1 MAQLPPCQT
10 PEVNTLSALH
20 WWIILPASLLLVGL
34 ISLGLRV
41 LIERLVGHHRAE
53 AARIAGPLMP
63 ALGVLFAFMS
73 GFAITTAWNAQV
85 VAESTVTRESAAAT
99 ALGWAA
105 TAPGADTPAIRSA
118 LDAYLTVTVTE
129 EWQQL
134 STSSPSVTPTTDEL
148 AELQRTV
155 RASASSDGVTSPDAS
170 AMLSRLDELA
180 STRVARIDAATG
192 SMPLPL
198 FLAIFLT
205 GIAVCLNALVISIDS
220 DSRARLVSASIVV
233 VVAVDLAVLLI
244 LSGPFVGSQ
253 RVSNAPLVAVREQIH
268 NGQITR

>member
-1 MAQLPPCQT
+1 M
-10 PEVNTLSALH
+10 NTLSALH
-20 WWIILPASLLLVGL
+20 WWVLLPASLLLVGL
-34 ISLGLRV
+34 VSISLRV
-41 LIERLVGHHRAE
+41 LIMHLLGPHRTE
-53 AARIAGPLMP
+53 AARIAAPLMP

-85 VAESTVTRESAAAT
+85 DAESTVTRESAAAT

-105 TAPGADTPAIRSA
+105 TAPGADTPSIQRE
-118 LDAYLTVTVTE
+118 LDAYLTMTVTE
-129 EWQQL
+129 EWEQI
-134 STSSPSVTPTTDEL
+134 SAASPTVSPTTDEL

-155 RASASSDGVTSPDAS
+155 RASASSPTVASPDAS
-170 AMLSRLDELA
+170 AMLSRVDELA
-180 STRVARIDAATG
+180 STRLARIDVATG

-220 DSRARLVSASIVV
+220 DSRARLVPATIVV

-253 RVSNAPLVAVREQIH
+253 RVSKAPLVAVSEQIE
-268 NGQITR
+268 NGEFTR